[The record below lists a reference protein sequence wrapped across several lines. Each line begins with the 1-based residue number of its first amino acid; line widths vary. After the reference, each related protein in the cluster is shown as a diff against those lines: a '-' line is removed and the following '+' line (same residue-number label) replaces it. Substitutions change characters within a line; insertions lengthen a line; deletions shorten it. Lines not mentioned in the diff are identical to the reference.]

1 MEQVHMQVVKTNFV
15 NKTAHTPPAR
25 LNRQESAIRQ
35 IREPRKCSGVFVFL
49 NACKGSQPQGIDII
63 HV

>member
-1 MEQVHMQVVKTNFV
+1 MKVVKTNFL
-15 NKTAHTPPAR
+15 NMTSHAPPAH
-25 LNRQESAIRQ
+25 LNHQESAIRQ
-35 IREPRKCSGVFVFL
+35 IRAPRKCLGVFVFT